1 MLNAIEVTRKQFT
14 SDVNRRSDFEEIP
27 IEDARFKVF
36 TDFLD
41 EIDVFKNPLTARG
54 SGDFKKKKWSLLG
67 YSANTFRQLHDD
79 DEDDIKT
86 DSNLGYDIKW
96 EYTLFNGLFSDSE
109 VVLRASKNEVVQ
121 ILEET
126 ERFISKTFERDL
138 INDVSEV
145 RDVQQQLIGQFG
157 KGNLDRLDL
166 CIISD
171 MLIDSDKLPNK
182 LHVKSIGIDCRIYYW
197 DMRRWDAMKRSKS
210 KREPINIDFNSDDYS
225 IYQIPFLHKA
235 TGKSIDY
242 FLAIFPADLLAD
254 LYDLYNTRLLENNV
268 RVFLSATKKANKGI
282 RQTINGNNGEDAY
295 KFFSFN
301 NGLSATAE
309 KISFKDGAIER
320 IEDFQIVN
328 GGQTTA
334 SIHYSRKR
342 DKADLREVF
351 VAVKI
356 TALKKNDDYSA
367 IVSSISEAANTQ
379 SSIAVSDFYANDKQL
394 VLLEQISMK
403 NPTQNELD
411 RNIYYY
417 FERMKG
423 QYSVSKS
430 SQGTKTQQ
438 IIWERTYP
446 SKLSFD
452 KLDFARWSNMMNG
465 LPYLVAEGAQ
475 KQFQTFM
482 KNTNFQRPEL
492 HVGYFKTLV
501 GFGSIYKRIYKLCG
515 TATGKSHLYPSR
527 IIDRMTGQ
535 HVPVAASTA
544 IYTASILHLLTQGR
558 FNYWAVF
565 DCQYKVNY
573 SILNPVE
580 GSAQNQD
587 RVSSELDFLLE
598 KLIDLVWEQIAK
610 FGGAAAQ
617 EKSKKKECWDFVVN
631 NVKVSKDFL
640 NELNRFKI
648 SSEELLNRQV
658 VASEDND
665 LKYFKILQILLQNES
680 QVLNRLYDISKTN
693 TNYIAY
699 RSTISNVIKK
709 VNQKDDFLP
718 LKRLEEIF
726 EFYNMLVNEGFTFDL
741 KSNVDFS
748 HDDNYFTIFEE
759 IFKNK
764 ELFLRKLFDIISGNE
779 ELFLQN
785 EKRYFEFVEVTDQ
798 YHINYGTSINGLK
811 IMSEMIRFVCAF
823 NNNQ

>member
-1 MLNAIEVTRKQFT
+1 MLNAIEVTRRQFI
-14 SDVNRRSDFEEIP
+14 SDTKEIRDLEEIP

-41 EIDVFKNPLTARG
+41 QIDVFKNPIISRG
-54 SGDFKKKKWSLLG
+54 SGDFKRRKWSLLG

-79 DEDDIKT
+79 EDEDIKS
-86 DSNLGYDIKW
+86 DFNQGYDIKW
-96 EYTLFNGLFSDSE
+96 EYTLFNGLFSDNEELSK
-109 VVLRASKNEVVQ
+109 ASRNDITQ
-121 ILEET
+121 LLEET
-126 ERFISKTFERDL
+126 ERFINKTFDRDL

-145 RDVQQQLIGQFG
+145 RDLQQQLIEQYRNS
-157 KGNLDRLDL
+157 NLDRLDI
-166 CIISD
+166 CIITD
-171 MLIDSDKLPNK
+171 MLIDSDKLLNK
-182 LHVKSIGIDCRIYYW
+182 IHVKSLGLDCRIYYW
-197 DMRRWDAMKRSKS
+197 DIRRLDAMKRSKS
-210 KREPINIDFNSDDYS
+210 KREPINIDFKSNDYS
-225 IYQIPFLHKA
+225 IYKIPFLHKS

-309 KISFKDGAIER
+309 SISFKDGAIER

-356 TALKKNDDYSA
+356 TALKKNDDYSN

-403 NPTQNELD
+403 NPAQNELD

-438 IIWERTYP
+438 AIWERTYP

-452 KLDFARWSNMMNG
+452 KLDLARWSNMMNG

-492 HVGYFKTLV
+492 HVGYFKTLI

-544 IYTASILHLLTQGR
+544 IYTASILHLLTEGR
-558 FNYWAVF
+558 LNYWAVF
-565 DCQYKVNY
+565 DFQYNVNY
-573 SILNPVE
+573 SILNSVE
-580 GSAQNQD
+580 GPAQNQV
-587 RVSSELDFLLE
+587 RVNSDLDYLLE
-598 KLIDLVWEQIAK
+598 KLIDMVWEQIAK

-617 EKSKKKECWDFVVN
+617 EKSKKKECWDFVLR
-631 NVKVSKDFL
+631 NVTLSQDFL
-640 NELNRFKI
+640 DELNRFKI
-648 SSEELLNRQV
+648 SSEELLNRQL

-665 LKYFKILQILLQNES
+665 LRYFKILQILLQNECH
-680 QVLNRLYDISKTN
+680 VLNRLYDISKTN
-693 TNYIAY
+693 NNYISY

-709 VNQKDDFLP
+709 VNQKDHFLP

-726 EFYNMLVNEGFTFDL
+726 EFYNLLASEGFTFEL
-741 KSNVDFS
+741 NSNVDLS
-748 HDDNYFTIFEE
+748 IGENYFTIFEE

-764 ELFLRKLFDIISGNE
+764 DLFLQNLYDLISGNE
-779 ELFLQN
+779 EFFLQN
-785 EKRYFEFVEVTDQ
+785 EKRYYEFVEVTDQ
-798 YHINYGTSINGLK
+798 YHINYGTTMNGLR
-811 IMSEMIRFVCAF
+811 IMFEMINFVNAHIK
-823 NNNQ
+823 NK

>member
-1 MLNAIEVTRKQFT
+1 MLNAIEVTRRQFI
-14 SDVNRRSDFEEIP
+14 SDTKEIRDLEEIP

-41 EIDVFKNPLTARG
+41 QIDVFKNPIISRG
-54 SGDFKKKKWSLLG
+54 SGDFKRRKWSLLG

-79 DEDDIKT
+79 EDEDIKS
-86 DSNLGYDIKW
+86 DFNQGYDIKW
-96 EYTLFNGLFSDSE
+96 EYTLFNGLFSDNEELS
-109 VVLRASKNEVVQ
+109 RASRNDITQ
-121 ILEET
+121 FLEET
-126 ERFISKTFERDL
+126 ERFINKTFDRDL

-145 RDVQQQLIGQFG
+145 RDLQQQLIEQYRNS
-157 KGNLDRLDL
+157 NLDRLDI
-166 CIISD
+166 CIITD
-171 MLIDSDKLPNK
+171 MLIESDKLLNK
-182 LHVKSIGIDCRIYYW
+182 IHVKSLGLDCRIYYW
-197 DMRRWDAMKRSKS
+197 DIRRWDAMKRSKS
-210 KREPINIDFNSDDYS
+210 KREPINIDFKSSDYS
-225 IYQIPFLHKA
+225 IYKIPFLHKS

-309 KISFKDGAIER
+309 SISFKDGAIER

-356 TALKKNDDYSA
+356 TALKKNDDYSN

-403 NPTQNELD
+403 NPAQNELD

-438 IIWERTYP
+438 AIWERTYP

-492 HVGYFKTLV
+492 HVGYFKTLI

-544 IYTASILHLLTQGR
+544 IYTASILHLLTEGR
-558 FNYWAVF
+558 LNYWAVF
-565 DCQYKVNY
+565 DCQYNVNY
-573 SILNPVE
+573 SILNSVE
-580 GSAQNQD
+580 GPAQNQV
-587 RVSSELDFLLE
+587 RVNSDLDYLLE
-598 KLIDLVWEQIAK
+598 KLIDMVWEQIAK

-617 EKSKKKECWDFVVN
+617 EKSKKKECWDFVLR
-631 NVKVSKDFL
+631 NVTLSQDFL
-640 NELNRFKI
+640 DELNRFKI
-648 SSEELLNRQV
+648 SREEQLNRQL

-665 LKYFKILQILLQNES
+665 LRYFKILQILLQNECH
-680 QVLNRLYDISKTN
+680 VLNRLYDISKTN
-693 TNYIAY
+693 NNYISY

-709 VNQKDDFLP
+709 VNQKDHFLP

-726 EFYNMLVNEGFTFDL
+726 EFYNLLASEGFTFEL
-741 KSNVDFS
+741 NSNVDFS
-748 HDDNYFTIFEE
+748 LGENYFTIFEE

-764 ELFLRKLFDIISGNE
+764 DRFLQNLYDLISGNE
-779 ELFLQN
+779 EFFLQN
-785 EKRYFEFVEVTDQ
+785 EKRYYKFVEVTDQ
-798 YHINYGTSINGLK
+798 YHINYGTTMNGLR
-811 IMSEMIRFVCAF
+811 IMFEMINFVNAHIK
-823 NNNQ
+823 NK

>member
-1 MLNAIEVTRKQFT
+1 MLNAIEVTRRQLI
-14 SDVNRRSDFEEIP
+14 SDVKARSEFELIP

-41 EIDVFKNPLTARG
+41 EIDVFKNPITTRG
-54 SGDFKKKKWSLLG
+54 SGEFKRKKWSLLG
-67 YSANTFRQLHDD
+67 YSANTFRQLHE
-79 DEDDIKT
+79 DEEE
-86 DSNLGYDIKW
+86 DSKSDSKQGYDIKW
-96 EYTLFNGLFSDSE
+96 EYTLFNGLFSDGE
-109 VVLRASKNEVVQ
+109 GILRASKNDIVQ
-121 ILEET
+121 VLEET
-126 ERFISKTFERDL
+126 ERFINKTFDRDL
-138 INDVSEV
+138 INDVSVV
-145 RDVQQQLIGQFG
+145 RDVQQQLIEQFE
-157 KGNLDRLDL
+157 KGNLDRLDI

-182 LHVKSIGIDCRIYYW
+182 IHVKSIGIDCRIYYW

-210 KREPINIDFNSDDYS
+210 KREPINIDFKSNDYT
-225 IYQIPFLHKA
+225 IYKIPFLHKT

-309 KISFKDGAIER
+309 SISFKDGAIER

-356 TALKKNDDYSA
+356 TALKKNDDYSN

-403 NPTQNELD
+403 NPAQNELD
-411 RNIYYY
+411 RNLYYY

-438 IIWERTYP
+438 TIWERTYP

-501 GFGSIYKRIYKLCG
+501 GFGSVYKRIYKLCG

-527 IIDRMTGQ
+527 IIDRMTSQ

-544 IYTASILHLLTQGR
+544 IYTASILHLLAEGR
-558 FNYWAVF
+558 LNYWAVF

-573 SILNPVE
+573 SILNSVE
-580 GSAQNQD
+580 GPAQNQERINSD
-587 RVSSELDFLLE
+587 LDFLLE
-598 KLIDLVWEQIAK
+598 KLIDMVWEQIAK

-617 EKSKKKECWDFVVN
+617 EKSKKKECWDFVVRN
-631 NVKVSKDFL
+631 ITVSKDFL

-648 SSEELLNRQV
+648 SSEELFNRQL

-665 LKYFKILQILLQNES
+665 LRYFKILQILLQNEC
-680 QVLNRLYDISKTN
+680 QVLISLYDISKTN

-709 VNQKDDFLP
+709 VNQKDHLLP

-726 EFYNMLVNEGFTFDL
+726 EFYNMLVNEGFTFEL
-741 KSNVDFS
+741 KSKVDLS
-748 HDDNYFTIFEE
+748 LGDNYFTIFEE

-764 ELFLRKLFDIISGNE
+764 DQFLQNSYDIISGNE
-779 ELFLQN
+779 DFFLQN

-798 YHINYGTSINGLK
+798 YHINYGTSMNGLR
-811 IMSEMIRFVCAF
+811 IMSEMISFVNAHSK
-823 NNNQ
+823 NQ